1 MVSFNQST
9 YSTNENNGVTQ
20 VVLVL
25 NNPSSTDITIQ
36 VTNYGDTATLGR
48 NQDYTIITRAVTF
61 IAGTTIATLN
71 VTINDD
77 TIDESNE
84 KFTLTVDPY
93 SLPIG
98 ITVDYPYQTTV
109 TIMDDDRK

>member
-9 YSTNENNGVTQ
+9 YSTNENSGVMQ

-25 NNPSSTDITIQ
+25 SNPLSTDITIQ
-36 VTNYGDTATLGR
+36 VTNYEDTASVGR
-48 NQDYTIITRAVTF
+48 NRDYTIVTRAVTF
-61 IAGTTIATLN
+61 IAGTTIGTLN

-77 TIDESNE
+77 KIDESNE

-98 ITVDYPYQTTV
+98 ITVGYPYQTTV